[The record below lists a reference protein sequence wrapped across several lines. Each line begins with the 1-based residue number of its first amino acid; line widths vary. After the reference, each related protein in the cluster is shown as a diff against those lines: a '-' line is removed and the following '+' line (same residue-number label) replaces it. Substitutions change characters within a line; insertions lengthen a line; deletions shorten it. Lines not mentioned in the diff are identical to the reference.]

1 MEEEPEKVLLY
12 LVDRENKL
20 ETVLNESDI
29 SEDVLVLTLRV
40 ISKALM
46 YKNLPEHKIKLLV
59 MIENSKWL
67 KVSYFF
73 TGLSCGIISE
83 SFYLDQQ

>member
-1 MEEEPEKVLLY
+1 MEEEPEKILLY
-12 LVDRENKL
+12 LLDKENKL

-29 SEDVLVLTLRV
+29 SEDVRVLLLNA
-40 ISKALM
+40 ISKALT

-59 MIENSKWL
+59 TIENSKWL

-73 TGLSCGIISE
+73 
-83 SFYLDQQ
+83 Y